1 MFLEDSPGLDF
12 FNGQLYAV
20 DNGTGKFWILDVAAD
35 GKLSFANGF
44 SDGKRVRFQKDAE
57 NEKAASPDA
66 EGITVDGD
74 GYVYLA
80 CERDNSAKGVNYN
93 TILKVDPKAEGTDL
107 IAMQEWNLTESL
119 PQVSAN
125 MGMEAVEWVAN
136 AETNVVHVKPPSSVD
151 VILNYEG
158 FAIAEAEYAVNGTRA
173 VYRFQDGVTT
183 GSLLIGSVA
192 HRDASDDT
200 TPPADE
206 DEENTN
212 PPTDEEEKAPENN
225 MEESGNNDNN
235 GETDTRVEAPQTG
248 DDTNVIFYVI
258 VIMLAT
264 AFIAYRIKKNS
275 IASWEKY

>member
-1 MFLEDSPGLDF
+1 MALDYDTY
-12 FNGQLYAV
+12 NDVL
-20 DNGTGKFWILDVAAD
+20 WVAAD
-35 GKLSFANGF
+35 NGYNNMAANISFTG
-44 SDGKRVRFQKDAE
+44 E
-57 NEKAASPDA
+57 
-66 EGITVDGD
+66 
-74 GYVYLA
+74 
-80 CERDNSAKGVNYN
+80 
-93 TILKVDPKAEGTDL
+93 
-107 IAMQEWNLTESL
+107 
-119 PQVSAN
+119 
-125 MGMEAVEWVAN
+125 

-192 HRDASDDT
+192 HRDTSDDT
-200 TPPADE
+200 TPQADE

-212 PPTDEEEKAPENN
+212 PPTDEEEKASENN
-225 MEESGNNDNN
+225 VEESGNNDNN